1 MDDES
6 LLFYILTM
14 KTKERKKSY
23 VEWLSPEEMHDMS
36 NQWFSELMFI
46 KDEQFFLNNLI
57 KSYTIQLTDKEVFE
71 KSKELVVALLETEK
85 EVVSLMKKVQLHN
98 NQLEIMVDDV
108 DQLKMEKA
116 YKSTHNDL
124 LLAVIAFG
132 NTYRTIKERLFKLVS
147 KVMKLDKQKR
157 LLN

>member
-1 MDDES
+1 MN
-6 LLFYILTM
+6 
-14 KTKERKKSY
+14 TKERKKSY
-23 VEWLSPEEMHDMS
+23 VEWLSPQEMHEMS

-46 KDEQFFLNNLI
+46 KDEQLFLNDLI
-57 KSYTIQLTDKEVFE
+57 KSYTIKLTNKDVFE
-71 KSKELVVALLETEK
+71 QSKDLVGALLNAEK
-85 EVVSLMKKVQLHN
+85 DLVSLMKKVQLHS

-116 YKSTHNDL
+116 YKKTHIDL
-124 LLAVIAFG
+124 ISAVREYV
-132 NTYRTIKERLFKLVS
+132 TDYRSIKEQLFKLVS

>member
-1 MDDES
+1 MN
-6 LLFYILTM
+6 
-14 KTKERKKSY
+14 TKQVKKSY
-23 VEWLSPEEMHDMS
+23 IEWLGPEEMHDMAI
-36 NQWFSELMFI
+36 QWFSELMFI

-57 KSYTIQLTDKEVFE
+57 KSYTIQLTDKGVFE
-71 KSKELVVALLETEK
+71 NSKQLVDALLKAEK
-85 EVVSLMKKVQLHN
+85 EVVSLLKKVQLHS

-116 YKSTHNDL
+116 YKATHKDL
-124 LLAVIAFG
+124 FLAVNEYG
-132 NTYRTIKERLFKLVS
+132 TTYRNIKEKLFKMVS

>member
-1 MDDES
+1 
-6 LLFYILTM
+6 
-14 KTKERKKSY
+14 
-23 VEWLSPEEMHDMS
+23 
-36 NQWFSELMFI
+36 FSELMFI

>member
-1 MDDES
+1 MN
-6 LLFYILTM
+6 
-14 KTKERKKSY
+14 TKEHKKNY

-36 NQWFSELMFI
+36 IKWFSELMFI

-57 KSYTIQLTDKEVFE
+57 KSYTIQLTDKEMFST
-71 KSKELVVALLETEK
+71 SKDLVTALLDAEK

-98 NQLEIMVDDV
+98 NQLEIMIDDV

-116 YKSTHNDL
+116 YKATHNEL
-124 LLAVIAFG
+124 LSAVNAYGIR
-132 NTYRTIKERLFKLVS
+132 YRAIKERLFKLVS

>member
-1 MDDES
+1 MN
-6 LLFYILTM
+6 
-14 KTKERKKSY
+14 TKERKINY

-36 NQWFSELMFI
+36 IQWFSELMFI
-46 KDEQFFLNNLI
+46 KDEQLFLNNLI
-57 KSYTIQLTDKEVFE
+57 KSYTIQLTDKGVFE
-71 KSKELVVALLETEK
+71 KSRELVAELLKAEK
-85 EVVSLMKKVQLHN
+85 EVVSLLKKVQLHS

-116 YKSTHNDL
+116 YKATHNDL
-124 LLAVIAFG
+124 LLEVNAYG
-132 NTYRTIKERLFKLVS
+132 NSYRNIKERMFKLVS

>member
-1 MDDES
+1 MN
-6 LLFYILTM
+6 
-14 KTKERKKSY
+14 TKEHKKNY

-36 NQWFSELMFI
+36 IQWFSELMFI

-71 KSKELVVALLETEK
+71 KSKELVTALLEAEK
-85 EVVSLMKKVQLHN
+85 EVVSLMKKVQVHN

-116 YKSTHNDL
+116 YKATHNKL
-124 LLAVIAFG
+124 LLAVNAYG
-132 NTYRTIKERLFKLVS
+132 NRYRTIKERLFKLVS

>member
-1 MDDES
+1 MN
-6 LLFYILTM
+6 
-14 KTKERKKSY
+14 TKERKINY

-36 NQWFSELMFI
+36 IQWFSELMFI
-46 KDEQFFLNNLI
+46 KDEQLFLNNLI
-57 KSYTIQLTDKEVFE
+57 KSYTIQLTDKGVFE
-71 KSKELVVALLETEK
+71 KSKELVAELLKAEK
-85 EVVSLMKKVQLHN
+85 EVVNLLKKVQLHS

-116 YKSTHNDL
+116 YKGTHNDL
-124 LLAVIAFG
+124 LLEVNEYG
-132 NTYRTIKERLFKLVS
+132 NTYRNIKERLFKLVS

>member
-1 MDDES
+1 MN
-6 LLFYILTM
+6 
-14 KTKERKKSY
+14 TKERKKNY
-23 VEWLSPEEMHDMS
+23 FEWLSPEEMHDMS
-36 NQWFSELMFI
+36 IQWFSELMFI

-57 KSYTIQLTDKEVFE
+57 KTNTVQLTDKAVFE
-71 KSKELVVALLETEK
+71 KSKELVDELLKAEK

-98 NQLEIMVDDV
+98 NQLEIMIDEV

-116 YKSTHNDL
+116 YKETHFDL
-124 LLAVIAFG
+124 SSAVNMYGIQ
-132 NTYRTIKERLFKLVS
+132 YRSLKERLFKLVS

>member
-1 MDDES
+1 MN
-6 LLFYILTM
+6 
-14 KTKERKKSY
+14 TKERKVNY

-36 NQWFSELMFI
+36 IQWFSELMFI
-46 KDEQFFLNNLI
+46 KDEQLFPNNLI
-57 KSYTIQLTDKEVFE
+57 KSYTIQLTDKGVFE
-71 KSKELVVALLETEK
+71 KSKELVAALLKAEK
-85 EVVSLMKKVQLHN
+85 EVVGLLKKVQLHS

-116 YKSTHNDL
+116 YKATHNDL
-124 LLAVIAFG
+124 LLAVNEYG
-132 NTYRTIKERLFKLVS
+132 NSYRNTKERLFKLVS

>member
-1 MDDES
+1 MN
-6 LLFYILTM
+6 
-14 KTKERKKSY
+14 TKERKINY

-36 NQWFSELMFI
+36 IQWFSELMFI
-46 KDEQFFLNNLI
+46 MDEQLFLNNLI
-57 KSYTIQLTDKEVFE
+57 KSYTIQLTDKGVFE
-71 KSKELVVALLETEK
+71 KSKELVAELLKAEK
-85 EVVSLMKKVQLHN
+85 EVVNLLKKVQLHS

-116 YKSTHNDL
+116 YKGTHNDL
-124 LLAVIAFG
+124 LMAVNEYG
-132 NTYRTIKERLFKLVS
+132 TRYRNIKERLFKLVS